1 MDERVHLLGIRHHG
15 PGSAALLRRAL
26 DALDPA
32 CVLIEGPPEADEM
45 IRYAGLAG
53 MKPPVAL
60 LLHAASNANAAFFVP
75 FAEFSPEWQ
84 AIHWALRHERIVR
97 FIDWPAGIHLHRL
110 VAEANSEEKAE
121 RVVAEA
127 EPDPLDTLAAAAGFT
142 DGEAFWNAIIE
153 QGHLR
158 ENAGGRVLEVF
169 AAIESAMT
177 AVRADS
183 PARSEEDA
191 RRESQREAWMRI
203 HIRQAL
209 KECSGTMAVVTGAWH
224 TPALRTTTSATADR
238 ELIKDLPREKAE
250 VTWVPWT
257 DSRLSAASRYAAGV
271 ISPGWYRHLW
281 ALYEEPRARSVEQ
294 FAAQWQARSAAL
306 LRAEGYP
313 ASTAAAI
320 EAARLALAL
329 ASIRTLPVPGIEE
342 MREAAL
348 ATLCHGDDV
357 PLRLIQRKL
366 YVGEHVGEID
376 RDVPQMPLA
385 RDLAAWQKKTRL
397 KPADV
402 DQELRVDLR
411 SEAGLLKSTLLH
423 RLTTL
428 HVPWGRLLEAD
439 GGRGTFREM
448 WMLRWIPELS
458 VALAEAL
465 VYGGTIE
472 QAAANALLSRASQ
485 TSSISALSGMIRAAL
500 VADLPDAAAA
510 CIEKLQAAAVQASE
524 ITELMQAVAPLVNVL
539 RYGSARRLPEE
550 QLRSLICALSVEVN
564 AGVRAGSHD
573 LDEDAAE
580 ARLAAM
586 RAYDDA
592 LRLFAEGALLETWQ
606 RHLGDMVHDDRVVP
620 SVAGLG
626 LRRLHDARQ
635 WAPAAIATAFSRRT
649 RGETPQRAGPFL
661 ESFLSGGSELLL
673 QDQPLLDLVD
683 DWLCALAEADLVE
696 MLPLLRR
703 SFSDFDPVA
712 RRRLLAQVTREP
724 HAQSTGQVTGPTSST
739 ASDHAFARAL
749 PLLCKI
755 LGIEPS
761 AVEGP

>member
-1 MDERVHLLGIRHHG
+1 MDPRVHLLGIRHHG

-26 DALDPA
+26 DALDPQ
-32 CVLIEGPPEADEM
+32 CVLLEGPPEAGEM
-45 IRYAGLAG
+45 IRYASLAG

-60 LLHAASNANAAFFVP
+60 LLHAASNANAAFFIP

-84 AIHWALRHERIVR
+84 AIQWALRHERMVR
-97 FIDWPAGIHLHRL
+97 FIDWPAGIHLYRL
-110 VAEANSEEKAE
+110 LLEANSEEKAE
-121 RVVAEA
+121 PVVAEA
-127 EPDPLDTLAAAAGFT
+127 EPDPLDALAAAAGFT
-142 DGEAFWNAIIE
+142 DGEAFWNAMIE

-158 ENAGGRVLEVF
+158 ENAGSRALEVF
-169 AAIESAMT
+169 TAIESAMT

-183 PARSEEDA
+183 SPGSEEDA
-191 RRESQREAWMRI
+191 RRQSQREAWMRM

-209 KECSGTMAVVTGAWH
+209 RECPGTIAAVTGAWH
-224 TPALRTTTSATADR
+224 TPALRVPSSAAADKQLVR
-238 ELIKDLPREKAE
+238 DLPREKAE

-271 ISPGWYRHLW
+271 IAPGWYRHLW

-306 LRAEGYP
+306 LRTEGYP

-329 ASIRTLPVPGIEE
+329 ASIRCLPVPGIEE

-348 ATLCHGDDV
+348 ATLCHGEEV

-366 YVGEHVGEID
+366 YIGERVGEID
-376 RDVPQMPLA
+376 ADVPQMPLA
-385 RDLAAWQKKTRL
+385 RDLAAWQRKTRL
-397 KPADV
+397 KPTDI

-423 RLTTL
+423 RLTIL
-428 HVPWGRLLEAD
+428 HVPWGRLVETD

-485 TSSISALSGMIRAAL
+485 TNSIGALSGMIRAAL
-500 VADLPDAAAA
+500 VADLPDAAGI
-510 CIEKLQAAAVQASE
+510 CIEKFQAAAVQASE

-539 RYGSARRLPEE
+539 RYGTARRLPEE
-550 QLRSLICALSVEVN
+550 QLRALICALSVEVN
-564 AGVRAGSHD
+564 AGARAGSHD

-580 ARLAAM
+580 ARVTAM
-586 RAYDDA
+586 RAYDES
-592 LRLFAEGALLETWQ
+592 LRLFGDAALLETWQ
-606 RHLGDMVHDDRVVP
+606 RHLGDMVHDGRVAP
-620 SVAGLG
+620 PIAGLS
-626 LRRLHDARQ
+626 LRLLHDARE
-635 WAPAAIATAFSRRT
+635 WEPAAVETAFSRRT
-649 RGETPQRAGPFL
+649 HGETPQRAGAFL
-661 ESFLSGGSELLL
+661 ETFLSGGSELLL
-673 QDQPLLDLVD
+673 QDQPLLVLVD
-683 DWLCALAEADLVE
+683 KWLCMLADADFIE

-703 SFSDFDPVA
+703 SFSDFDAVA

-724 HAQSTGQVTGPTSST
+724 HAESPAQNADPTSS
-739 ASDHAFARAL
+739 AVSEDAFARAL
-749 PLLCKI
+749 PLLCRI

-761 AVEGP
+761 TLESA